1 MAEQKDT
8 GAPTQKD
15 SYTRLIDDYVD
26 AYAEFIGF
34 PSDVLSKQM
43 RFDDKLLD
51 RAEGMDEYRQLRKDN
66 MHKGPIGD
74 YLYELGQEGW
84 DNSIQTIENKFQENR
99 EKSIK
104 TTNDSIVPLSQM
116 TQPLGYK

>member
-1 MAEQKDT
+1 MAEQKD
-8 GAPTQKD
+8 A
-15 SYTRLIDDYVD
+15 YTRLIDDYVD
-26 AYAEFIGF
+26 AYSEFIGF

-43 RFDDKLLD
+43 RFDNKLLD

-84 DNSIQTIENKFQENR
+84 ENSIQIIENEF
-99 EKSIK
+99 EKIRQK
-104 TTNDSIVPLSQM
+104 NIETTNDSIVPLSQM
-116 TQPLGYK
+116 TRPIGYR